1 MRSQKDTYTG
11 KNKVQLVQGGQE
23 YFALLEQL
31 IDKAQHTVY
40 VLVYIFDDDR
50 TGTQIADAL
59 KRAAGR
65 GVKAYLLVDG
75 YGARMSRPFMQ
86 ELKAAGV
93 KFRRFN
99 PLFRSKHFY
108 IGRRMHIKLVVA
120 DAIYALVGGRNI
132 ADYYNDLPGRS
143 AWLDMALYIEGEAVP
158 GLERVCIRSWNSML
172 DPIIKARAT
181 PMGDA
186 DKRIAALDIKET
198 CRVAVRRNDWVRAN
212 TEILST
218 YYAMFRT
225 AKEEIVILGSYFLPG
240 YKMRRYMERA
250 AGRGVRIKV
259 VVTGV
264 SDIMM
269 AKYAERYLYRWMLRK
284 NIEVYEYTRNVLHAK
299 AAVADHRLMT
309 IGSFNVNNL
318 SAHVSIELN
327 VNIDNK
333 KFVSGVQEHFNHI
346 ITHDC
351 MQVTDEWYSKS
362 TLWRRLM
369 ERCAYEALRLMLYIT
384 TFYYKKEQPASESA
398 EYNY

>member
-1 MRSQKDTYTG
+1 MRRKKDTYTN

-31 IDKAQHTVY
+31 IDNAQHSVY
-40 VLVYIFDDDR
+40 ILVYIFDDDH

-59 KRAAGR
+59 KRAAQR
-65 GVKAYLLVDG
+65 GVKVYLLVDG
-75 YGARMSRPFMQ
+75 YGARVTKHFIQQLMV
-86 ELKAAGV
+86 AGV

-120 DAIYALVGGRNI
+120 DATYALVGGRNI
-132 ADYYNDLPGRS
+132 ADYYNDLPGQP
-143 AWLDMALYIEGEAVP
+143 AWLDLALYIEGEAVP
-158 GLERVCIRSWNSML
+158 ALERVCISGWNSML
-172 DPIIKARAT
+172 EPAGRARAT
-181 PMGDA
+181 SMTDA
-186 DKRIAALDIKET
+186 GKRIAALHIHNA
-198 CRVAVRRNDWVRAN
+198 CRVAVRRNDWVRAK
-212 TEILST
+212 TEILSS
-218 YYAMFRT
+218 YYTMFRT

-250 AGRGVRIKV
+250 VERGVRIKV

-264 SDIMM
+264 SDVLM
-269 AKYAERYLYRWMLRK
+269 AKYAERYLYKWMLRK

-299 AAVADHRLMT
+299 AAVADHSRMT

-327 VNIDNK
+327 VDVENK
-333 KFVSGVQEHFNHI
+333 PFVSEVQKQFNQI
-346 ITHDC
+346 IADDC
-351 MQVTDEWYSKS
+351 MQITDELHSKS
-362 TLWRRLM
+362 SILRRLM
-369 ERCAYEALRLMLYIT
+369 ERLAYEALRLMLYVT
-384 TFYYKKEQPASESA
+384 TFYYKSEKPAGESS

>member
-1 MRSQKDTYTG
+1 MRAKKDRYKN
-11 KNKVQLVQGGQE
+11 KNKVQLIRGGQE

-40 VLVYIFDDDR
+40 ILVYIFDDDR

-59 KRAAGR
+59 KRAAER

-75 YGARMSRPFMQ
+75 YGARMSRHFIQ
-86 ELKAAGV
+86 DLKAAGV

-108 IGRRMHIKLVVA
+108 IGRRMHIKLVVV
-120 DAIYALVGGRNI
+120 DATYSLVGGRNI
-132 ADYYNDLPGRS
+132 ADYYNDLPGHP
-143 AWLDMALYIEGEAVP
+143 AWLDLALYIEGEVVP
-158 GLERVCIRSWNSML
+158 GLERICIRGWNSML
-172 DPIIKARAT
+172 EPTVKARAT
-181 PMGDA
+181 PIADA
-186 DKRIAALDIKET
+186 DKRIAALDINET
-198 CRVAVRRNDWVRAN
+198 CRVAVRFNDWVRAK
-212 TEILST
+212 TEILSS
-218 YYAMFRT
+218 YYTMFRT

-250 AGRGVRIKV
+250 ADRGVRIKV

-269 AKYAERYLYRWMLRK
+269 AKYAERYLYKWMLRK

-299 AAVADHRLMT
+299 AAVADHSRMT

-327 VNIDNK
+327 VDVDNPE
-333 KFVSGVQEHFNHI
+333 FVSGVQDQFNHI
-346 ITHDC
+346 IAHDC

-362 TLWRRLM
+362 TLWRRFM
-369 ERCAYEALRLMLYIT
+369 ERCAYEALRLMLYVT
-384 TFYYKKEQPASESA
+384 TFYYKRTPPKGEAA